1 MYFFAIEKCQKRRY
15 DKRVKHNKQQTPCYA
30 APIMIIGFHKE
41 KVNKKEA
48 NDQEYAMKDGHPK
61 PIQIDSFLHKYAPFL
76 GTTPIIAKNPQKVK
90 PLRILLYQ
98 DMEITLCWQ

>member
-15 DKRVKHNKQQTPCYA
+15 DKRVKYNKQQTPYYA
-30 APIMIIGFHKE
+30 TPIMIIGLHKE

-48 NDQEYAMKDGHPK
+48 NDQEYAVKDGHPK

-90 PLRILLYQ
+90 PLRILFVM
-98 DMEITLCWQ
+98 DISLCWQ